1 MRNYDQLV
9 AFLLKHFRFN
19 QVKRWLKI
27 VNSANVPPMTRD
39 EVLSAWE
46 SKWGKLDEK
55 WKPQFLADLTL
66 SQIIECHPD
75 LVREAIRREKKLDRI
90 ILELGSLKRAFETKP
105 VRVVNHFAED
115 PVSVESDEEVED
127 IDEEVEDIMGWWNIA
142 SRAYENE
149 D

>member
-115 PVSVESDEEVED
+115 PVSVESHEEVED
-127 IDEEVEDIMGWWNIA
+127 TDEEVEDIMGWWNIA